1 MKRLESTESF
11 ADRKG
16 ERGATMVISAI
27 AMLAMILAAGL
38 AVDVSH
44 FYTAK
49 AELQTAADAAAL
61 AGASQ
66 LNSTTGGI
74 KSAVSEATKA
84 LNKYDFKQPVTVTAA
99 SVTFSKNVNGPYMD
113 SAGAQAA
120 PSGIRFV
127 QIVLP
132 PAPVGVTFS
141 QIAIGNS
148 ANMTAKAIA
157 GLSVGLTMN
166 KFYTAFTFVETAAS
180 PLVRGTTYTLAP
192 KSWNDS
198 SPNSYRVLTLEG
210 GGAPSQLVLA
220 GAIHAYGYSQG
231 GYTVAQLNAT
241 SPAGNLTAPSM
252 CRSAQIGVNTRFADY
267 TVHPSVNPKD
277 EPPDFITQENITY
290 KQYTDMQGNG
300 TVQRTDG
307 AKNRRVIT
315 LPIVR
320 QPQYNTSTRNVT
332 ADRLGAFFIKSK
344 ITSSCNLVVEYIGEP
359 LSVPVGTYTPGSP
372 QSHELSIPVLYR

>member
-1 MKRLESTESF
+1 MKRLESNGAY

-16 ERGATMVISAI
+16 ERGSTMVLSAI
-27 AMLAMILAAGL
+27 AMLAMILATGL

-74 KSAVSEATKA
+74 KNAVAEATKA
-84 LNKYDFKQPVTVTAA
+84 LNKYDFKQPVAISSADITFATNLNGTYITSAA
-99 SVTFSKNVNGPYMD
+99 
-113 SAGAQAA
+113 AEAA
-120 PSGIRFV
+120 PSGVRFV
-127 QIVLP
+127 KVVLP
-132 PAPVGVTFS
+132 PAPVSVTFS
-141 QIAIGNS
+141 QIAIGNTE
-148 ANMTAKAIA
+148 NMTAKAVA

-166 KFYTAFTFVETAAS
+166 KFYTAYTFVETAAN
-180 PLVRGTTYTLAP
+180 PLVRGTAYTLVP

-198 SPNSYRVLTLEG
+198 SPGSYRVLTLEG
-210 GGAPSQLVLA
+210 GGASSALVLA
-220 GAIHAYGYSQG
+220 GPIHAYGYSTG

-241 SPAGNLTAPSM
+241 SPANNLTAPSM
-252 CRSAQIGVNTRFADY
+252 CRYAQIGVNTRFADY
-267 TVHPSVNPKD
+267 TVHPSVNATA
-277 EPPDFITQENITY
+277 EPPDIITQENITY

-300 TVQRTDG
+300 TVQRADG

-320 QPQYNTSTRNVT
+320 QPQYNTSTRAVT

-344 ITSSCNLVVEYIGEP
+344 VTSSCGLVVEYIGEP
-359 LSVPVGTYTPGSP
+359 LSVPVGTFTPGLP
-372 QSHELSIPVLYR
+372 QSHELSIPVLYK

>member
-1 MKRLESTESF
+1 MKRLESKTAV
-11 ADRKG
+11 ADGKG

-38 AVDVSH
+38 AVDISH

-74 KSAVSEATKA
+74 KNAVTEATRA
-84 LNKYDFKQPVTVTAA
+84 LNNYDFKKPVPVTAA
-99 SVTFSKNVNGPYMD
+99 SVTFAKNVNGPYID
-113 SAGAQAA
+113 SAAAQAA
-120 PSGIRFV
+120 PSGVRFV
-127 QIVLP
+127 KVELP

-141 QIAIGNS
+141 QAAIGNS
-148 ANMTAKAIA
+148 ANMTAKAVA

-166 KFYTAFTFVETAAS
+166 KFYTAFTFVETVAV

-192 KSWNDS
+192 KGWNDS

-210 GGAPSQLVLA
+210 GGAPSQFVLA
-220 GAIHAYGYSQG
+220 GTIHAYGYSQG

-315 LPIVR
+315 LPIVQ
-320 QPQYNTSTRNVT
+320 QPKYNTSTRNVT
-332 ADRLGAFFIKSK
+332 ADRLGAFFIKNK
-344 ITSSCNLVVEYIGEP
+344 VTSSCNLVVEYIGEP
-359 LSVPVGTYTPGSP
+359 MAVPVGTYTPGSP
-372 QSHELSIPVLYR
+372 QSRELSIPVLYK